1 MIKRL
6 SQYTLLSL
14 FALSAMLASPQV
26 AHAGVCVYG
35 QTETCFTGT
44 NQGQCLTRCNQVHGC
59 SGVRFVAQYDT
70 CEQFKSGADE
80 REKSEKI
87 KKELLD
93 ITPENEEPVDL
104 SPEEIQ
110 KIKDDLGIK
119 DKKDKKSTGSF
130 SIPSA
135 QPLNPFGGAKI
146 PDILGRLLK
155 IATGIIGS
163 ITLVVI
169 IYGGVVF
176 MAQGAN
182 ADKRRKS
189 LEILVWAGLGVC
201 AIFAS
206 YALITFIVRAF
217 GI

>member
-6 SQYTLLSL
+6 AQILALIAL
-14 FALSAMLASPQV
+14 VLSATATFPQGT
-26 AHAGVCVYG
+26 HAGVCIYG
-35 QTETCFTGT
+35 ESSTCFTGK
-44 NQGQCLTRCNQVHGC
+44 NQGQCLTRCNQIHGC
-59 SGVRFVAQYDT
+59 QGIEFRPQFDT
-70 CEQFKSGADE
+70 CEQYRSKESQIIKDLVNPQNSQDE
-80 REKSEKI
+80 DLPSLDDAKVQEVIDFVEEVAGE
-87 KKELLD
+87 KKE
-93 ITPENEEPVDL
+93 
-104 SPEEIQ
+104 
-110 KIKDDLGIK
+110 
-119 DKKDKKSTGSF
+119 KKSTDNF